1 VLKLYDKLVNAL
13 AWIAGFLLFAMMVSI
28 TIDVVLRNLGSQSS
42 SHLFTFTEYAL
53 LLVPL
58 LGSPWLVRDKGHVF
72 VEIVTTNLPHGLR
85 QGLARATCL
94 MCALICAVLAYYG
107 GVITWDDFHQASK
120 DVRSFDMPRW
130 MLTIFFPIC
139 FSMMALEFL
148 RFFVLRE
155 NYLESAVEHVLH
167 DAAP

>member
-1 VLKLYDKLVNAL
+1 VAKHYDKLVNAL

-72 VEIVTTNLPHGLR
+72 VEILTTSLPDNMR
-85 QGLARATCL
+85 QGLARFTCL
-94 MCALICAVLAYYG
+94 LCAFICAVLAFYG
-107 GVITWDDFHQASK
+107 GMIAWDDFHLSSK

-139 FSMMALEFL
+139 FSMMAIEFL

-155 NYLESAVEHVLH
+155 NYLETAVEQILH
-167 DAAP
+167 DTPH

>member
-1 VLKLYDKLVNAL
+1 
-13 AWIAGFLLFAMMVSI
+13 MMMSI
-28 TIDVVLRNLGSQSS
+28 TIDVLLRNLGTQSS

-72 VEIVTTNLPHGLR
+72 VEILTTSLPDQAQRGLSR
-85 QGLARATCL
+85 ITCL
-94 MCALICAVLAYYG
+94 ICALICAVLAFYG
-107 GVITWDDFHQASK
+107 GVIAWDDYHQAAK

-139 FSMMALEFL
+139 FTMMALEFV
-148 RFFVLRE
+148 RFFVRGE
-155 NYLESAVEHVLH
+155 NYLETAVEQILH
-167 DAAP
+167 DTTH